1 MLSCLQVC
9 GASSSPDNPIL
20 CLFFSSHLLSST
32 CYYRRAHFDPPD
44 VCDLFV
50 QCLESMRWRFAVW
63 VCGYVVMPEHVH
75 LLVDG
80 PEGAVI
86 RYRFA
91 NSWTGQERPS
101 AAEAACIGGP
111 SGTAEAVPFPSYP
124 TKNLFGGAQ
133 PILQS

>member
-1 MLSCLQVC
+1 
-9 GASSSPDNPIL
+9 
-20 CLFFSSHLLSST
+20 
-32 CYYRRAHFDPPD
+32 
-44 VCDLFV
+44 
-50 QCLESMRWRFAVW
+50 
-63 VCGYVVMPEHVH
+63 MPEHVH

-86 RYRFA
+86 KYRFA
-91 NSWTGQERPS
+91 NSWMGQERPS

-133 PILQS
+133 PILEAEALDAGEFFFVVGDDHVTER